1 MKENSIYVF
10 SFLTLQNFQCS
21 FYLEHYM
28 PQERLS
34 SDLTVFFPCLQM
46 EIRGAEQ
53 LGKLGKSLCISEFLT
68 HLSVSSE

>member
-1 MKENSIYVF
+1 
-10 SFLTLQNFQCS
+10 
-21 FYLEHYM
+21 M